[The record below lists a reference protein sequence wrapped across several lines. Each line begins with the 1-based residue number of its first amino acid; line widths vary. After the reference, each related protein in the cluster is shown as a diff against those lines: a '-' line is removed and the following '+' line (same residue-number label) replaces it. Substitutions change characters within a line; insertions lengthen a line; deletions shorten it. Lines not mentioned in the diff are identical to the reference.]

1 MDGPEG
7 MIPLFVLHCK
17 QYIMD
22 NGVRRIDVWDLRV
35 NRNVKWFATGDAV
48 EGTMNNRDELAGGGR
63 GVNSAPLRPGSGPGC
78 GPSPNQRESR
88 PEPVTVSEP
97 ALAPG
102 PGQVHGADQCH

>member
-1 MDGPEG
+1 
-7 MIPLFVLHCK
+7 
-17 QYIMD
+17 MD
-22 NGVRRIDVWDLRV
+22 NGVVRRIDGWGLRL
-35 NRNVKWFATGDAV
+35 NCNVGWFATGDAI

-78 GPSPNQRESR
+78 GPNPNQCESR
-88 PEPVTVSEP
+88 PEPVTVTEP